1 MSASNA
7 KQGFW
12 SRLLAPFR
20 APERKLALGPAHL
33 RSMSPEDAARLMGPG
48 SVPPRAVKPA
58 VAVAHPVEL
67 IGAPNICGPSD
78 QPVELKPAELPWP
91 LLRTTGIFDSERA
104 KSDRA
109 LVFSTADIL
118 AMLGDEDRPAL
129 PFEAA
134 AVKAPSRNL
143 AGQLAVVARL
153 NQPSARAAKTHPALA
168 TAGKASK
175 TSATVKGAVYRGIA
189 RGHALNALTS
199 HDSKLRPQAVII
211 DLASVKKLHRIEKS
225 KRAA

>member
-12 SRLLAPFR
+12 SRLLGQFR
-20 APERKLALGPAHL
+20 SPERKPDLGPAHL

-48 SVPPRAVKPA
+48 SVPPRAIKAA
-58 VAVAHPVEL
+58 VAVTHPVADT
-67 IGAPNICGPSD
+67 GAQVE

-91 LLRTTGIFDSERA
+91 LLRTTGVFETERA

-109 LVFSTADIL
+109 IVFSTADLL
-118 AMLGDEDRPAL
+118 AMLGEADQPAL

-134 AVKAPSRNL
+134 QVKAPSRNL

-153 NQPSARAAKTHPALA
+153 NQPSARAAKAHPAIA
-168 TAGKASK
+168 TAGKPSK

-199 HDSKLRPQAVII
+199 HDSNLRPQAVII